1 MDHPDLRATGVTNVA
16 YRLTTTGFITS
27 SPRSVLVVDLMD
39 VAAWVRQV
47 HADPGTSSAGR
58 TIGSMTNSSE
68 LVAVEL
74 TERERQFIQQALQQ
88 WGLSA
93 SDAPFPFQLL
103 GLSSWDEFDELTV
116 RLQRAVEN
124 AEPLSNLDWA
134 RVLFLTEITWASDLV
149 GAALD
154 FATVTGFSDTEAVS
168 LLRGLQRRRKIGGYE
183 GGKLLFP
190 NGGRTRTAEE
200 IEELERWGERV
211 RREQEGRE
219 YPPGL

>member
-1 MDHPDLRATGVTNVA
+1 M
-16 YRLTTTGFITS
+16 TS
-27 SPRSVLVVDLMD
+27 SSD
-39 VAAWVRQV
+39 
-47 HADPGTSSAGR
+47 
-58 TIGSMTNSSE
+58 
-68 LVAVEL
+68 LVAIDL
-74 TERERQFIQQALQQ
+74 TDRERKFIEQALQQ

-93 SDAPFPFQLL
+93 SDAPFPFQVL
-103 GLSSWDEFDELTV
+103 GLSTWDEFGELTV

-124 AEPLSNLDWA
+124 GDPLSNLDWA

-154 FATVTGFSDTEAVS
+154 FATITGFSDTEAVS

-183 GGKLLFP
+183 AGKLLFP
-190 NGGRTRTAEE
+190 NGGRPRTAEE

-211 RREQEGRE
+211 RREQDGRV